1 MKNLFIVE
9 SFSKCK
15 KIKSYLGSDWDV
27 QASSGH
33 ISELPVKK
41 LAIDLQ
47 SYEPEF
53 VVMGDKKNLLRELKQ
68 KIALNT
74 QVFLA
79 MDPDYEGERIAFELA
94 KNLNLQNPIRI
105 TFNEITKEAILN
117 AIQNPQRI
125 NQHHVDAQT
134 CRRVLDRLIGYQLSP
149 VLRNI
154 TGIQK
159 ASVGRCISV
168 VTKLIKE
175 KEEEIENHRFMYEYK
190 CLGHFVIKQNLFKT
204 ILNKT
209 FSNKKDLLQ
218 FLKNVNSYQ
227 LENVKQK
234 NTKEGPPPPFITSSI
249 QQVAYNSLG
258 FSIKKTTKVL
268 QDMYQNGWITYIRTD
283 STNISKI
290 FHGNIKQ
297 YLDQKQEKYQFRT
310 FKNSSHAQG
319 AHEAIRPTNLYQSM
333 QEMSPDEKRLYA
345 LIWKRTIASQM
356 EDAIILKQ
364 TFQIKTN
371 LSPKYYFKG
380 EQDEIL
386 HLGWKSLYTQ
396 EIPKLKPLENPLIMK
411 ELICPQ
417 TYNAP
422 PKRYS
427 PALLIKK
434 LEELGIG
441 RPSTYSTIV
450 SSIESKNYVY
460 LGDRSTPE
468 LDQEIIVLD
477 HQGNFKTKNEK
488 IKFEDKKRLIIT
500 ELGRKFTD
508 ILDREFPKIMNYE
521 FTSQIENEMDQIAN
535 GQKNWKRVVAQF
547 HSSFKDKL
555 KNHQKDKV
563 SRKNLGEYNG
573 VPMEVLQTR
582 YGPAIKV
589 GDKFWNIT
597 TTEITREQALKVIQ
611 DANQYPKSMGFHN
624 NCEIK
629 IYKGPYGEYFK
640 FNGKNYGLKYVKK
653 PITLESCI
661 RVINKKK

>member
-1 MKNLFIVE
+1 
-9 SFSKCK
+9 
-15 KIKSYLGSDWDV
+15 LG
-27 QASSGH
+27 
-33 ISELPVKK
+33 IN
-41 LAIDLQ
+41 LQ

-53 VVMGDKKNLLRELKQ
+53 VVMSDKKNLLQQLKQ
-68 KIALNT
+68 KINSNT
-74 QVFLA
+74 QVYLA
-79 MDPDYEGERIAFELA
+79 MDPDYEGERIAYELA
-94 KNLNLQNPIRI
+94 KNLNIQNPIRI
-105 TFNEITKEAILN
+105 TFNEITKDAILN
-117 AIQNPQRI
+117 AIHNPQRI
-125 NQHHVDAQT
+125 NQNHVDAQT

-168 VTKLIKE
+168 VTKMIKE
-175 KEEEIENHRFMYEYK
+175 KEEEIENHKFTYDYK
-190 CLGHFVIKQNLFKT
+190 CYGHFLIKQNLFKT

-209 FSNKKDLLQ
+209 FSNKGDLLK
-218 FLKNVNSYQ
+218 FLKQINHYQ
-227 LENVKQK
+227 LSNVSEKQV
-234 NTKEGPPPPFITSSI
+234 KEGPPPPFITSSI

-258 FSIKKTTKVL
+258 FSIKKITKVL

-283 STNISKI
+283 STNISQQ
-290 FHGNIKQ
+290 FLQGIKH
-297 YLDQKQEKYQFRT
+297 YLEQKQEKYKFRT
-310 FKNSSHAQG
+310 FRNSSHAQQ
-319 AHEAIRPTNLYQSM
+319 AHECIRPTDLYRSM

-345 LIWKRTIASQM
+345 LIWKRTLASQM
-356 EDAIILKQ
+356 DDAIILKQ
-364 TFQIKTN
+364 TFQIQTN
-371 LSPKYYFKG
+371 TKYYFKG
-380 EQDEIL
+380 EQEEIL

-396 EIPKLKPLENPLIMK
+396 EQPKLKLLENPPIMK

-488 IKFEDKKRLIIT
+488 IKFEDKKRFIIT

-508 ILDREFPKIMNYE
+508 ILDREFPEIMDYQ
-521 FTSQIENEMDQIAN
+521 FTSMIENEMDQIAN
-535 GQKNWKRVVAQF
+535 GNKNWKRVVAQV
-547 HSSFKDKL
+547 HSCFKDKL
-555 KNHQKDKV
+555 KNHQKDKIP
-563 SRKNLGEYNG
+563 RKNLGEYNNQ
-573 VPMEVLQTR
+573 PMEVLQTR

-589 GDKFWNIT
+589 GDKFWNVS
-597 TTEITREQALKVIQ
+597 TTEITREQALQVIDQ
-611 DANQYPKSMGFHN
+611 ANQYPKSMGFHN
-624 NCEIK
+624 NCEVK
-629 IYKGPYGEYFK
+629 IFKGPYGEYFK

-653 PITLESCI
+653 PVTLEACI
-661 RVINKKK
+661 KIINKKK